1 MTKSP
6 LPMSTIPEHLLSA
19 YRSTQYRVFSA
30 PPFILRVDEPSEAMG
45 KLYRSN
51 GVTSAAFITTWNPM
65 SIEASA
71 AANIE
76 ANKAL
81 LDAIE
86 ETQLIAIDGFGA
98 WPNDPT
104 KGEES
109 FLELGIDLQAAT
121 NLATRFQQAAFLF
134 VGPDRVP
141 RVILAPTTS

>member
-6 LPMSTIPEHLLSA
+6 QPMSTIPEHLLSA

-30 PPFILRVDEPSEAMG
+30 PPFVLRVDEPSEGLG
-45 KLYRSN
+45 KLYHSN
-51 GVTSAAFITTWNPM
+51 GVISAAFITAWNPM

-81 LDAIE
+81 LEDIE
-86 ETQLIAIDGFGA
+86 EMQLIAIPGFGA
-98 WPNDPT
+98 WPQDPN

-109 FLELGIDLQAAT
+109 FLVLGIDLQAAT
-121 NLATRFQQAAFLF
+121 NLATRFQQVAFLF
-134 VGPDRVP
+134 MGVDSVP
-141 RVILAPTTS
+141 RLILTSASQ